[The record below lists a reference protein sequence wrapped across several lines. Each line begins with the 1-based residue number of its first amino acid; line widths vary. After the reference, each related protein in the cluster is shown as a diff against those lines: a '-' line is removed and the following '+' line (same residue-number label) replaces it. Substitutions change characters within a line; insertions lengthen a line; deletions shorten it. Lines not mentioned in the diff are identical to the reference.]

1 MTDGE
6 ERAPELAYGEFLC
19 AGERVVRIEDVDRE
33 DAWIRSTVFVP
44 VRP

>member
-1 MTDGE
+1 VTDGE
-6 ERAPELAYGEFLC
+6 SRAPELAYGEFLC